1 MQNSHDNFKQLQVA
15 LNARYSHGAWVS
27 GSITEL
33 VYAKEISWSLSKRFH
48 HSSIHV
54 IHKYTERLIKF
65 VKTFK
70 RSLKSNAMHSG
81 FVLPCNC
88 LSSRQLSRVK
98 IVQYYISATVTAA
111 TPTLINQPVPYRLQA
126 EKTQTIPG
134 QLGGW
139 WVDHVLDFDA
149 NFPALPRVKQ
159 VPHLQRQDDHFSRE
173 KAYLHNSIK
182 HNLV

>member
-1 MQNSHDNFKQLQVA
+1 M
-15 LNARYSHGAWVS
+15 S

-98 IVQYYISATVTAA
+98 IAQYYISATVIAA
-111 TPTLINQPVPYRLQA
+111 LINQPMPYHLQA

-134 QLGGW
+134 QLGGRR
-139 WVDHVLDFDA
+139 VDHILDFNA
-149 NFPALPRVKQ
+149 NFPALPCVEQ
-159 VPHLQRQDDHFSRE
+159 VPHLQHQDDHFSHE
-173 KAYLHNSIK
+173 KAS
-182 HNLV
+182 LVK